1 VGSLADGVEDRDA
14 VSFLA
19 TATRR
24 HAPHD
29 LRAVVDAALGLKAA
43 FATRN
48 SLNDDT
54 RIGVNQNRQG
64 DPPDLAMMGD
74 LKPRDNALDR
84 SSL

>member
-1 VGSLADGVEDRDA
+1 
-14 VSFLA
+14 
-19 TATRR
+19 
-24 HAPHD
+24 
-29 LRAVVDAALGLKAA
+29 LKAA